1 MINWIIL
8 GVALVCVCAVA
19 VVLEC
24 SEFYGWTL
32 VIGVVS
38 GVVAVVI
45 LLACPIARI
54 SHNSDCSVFAQ
65 QKTYIESHIA
75 ENAAED
81 AALTAK
87 KIELNDWLFN
97 AQYSK
102 AHYGSWSLYPDVVM
116 DLEPIE

>member
-8 GVALVCVCAVA
+8 GVVLAGVCAVA

-24 SEFYGWTL
+24 SESYGWAL

-38 GVVAVVI
+38 GFVAVVI

-65 QKTYIESHIA
+65 QKAYIESHIA
-75 ENAAED
+75 ENAVED

-87 KIELNDWLFN
+87 KIELNDWLFA
-97 AQYSK
+97 AQHSK
-102 AHYGSWSLYPDVVM
+102 ARYGSWSLYPDAVM